1 MLNGFRAP
9 TRLAVASLIVAVC
22 LGVFSVACGP
32 AEAGENP
39 IVVME
44 TSMGDI
50 VIELDADKAPVST
63 DNFMTYVD
71 EKFYNGLIFH
81 RVISNFMIQ
90 GGGFTKDMVK
100 KSGHPEIEN
109 EANNGLSNK
118 RGTIA
123 MARTSAINSATS
135 QFFINVKDNASLD
148 YRGPNQFGYA
158 VFGHVIEGMDVVD
171 EIRSVQTATKNGMG
185 DVPTTAVVIYK
196 AYRKDVKK
204 GAKTD
209 KKEGS

>member
-1 MLNGFRAP
+1 MLNGFRTP
-9 TRLAVASLIVAVC
+9 SRLAAASLVVALC

-39 IVVME
+39 VVVME

-50 VIELDADKAPVST
+50 VIELDAEKAPIST

-71 EKFYNGLIFH
+71 EKFFNGLIFH

-100 KSGHPEIEN
+100 KSGHPAIKN
-109 EANNGLSNK
+109 EADNGLSNK

-123 MARTSAINSATS
+123 MARTNAVNSATS
-135 QFFINVKDNASLD
+135 QFFINVKDNGPLD
-148 YRGPNQFGYA
+148 YRGPNQYGYA

-171 EIRSVQTATKNGMG
+171 DIRNVTTVSKNGMN
-185 DVPTTAVVIYK
+185 DVPSTPVVIYK
-196 AYRKDVKK
+196 AYRKDMKK
-204 GAKTD
+204 GSKSD
-209 KKEGS
+209 KKEG

>member
-1 MLNGFRAP
+1 MLNGFQTP
-9 TRLAVASLIVAVC
+9 TRLAVALLIVAVC
-22 LGVFSVACGP
+22 LGAFSVACGP

-50 VIELDADKAPVST
+50 VIELDAEKAPVST

-109 EANNGLSNK
+109 EADNGLSNK

-123 MARTSAINSATS
+123 SACHQSSAVAATTAAPIVPSTLSNSAAAL
-135 QFFINVKDNASLD
+135 ASPELA
-148 YRGPNQFGYA
+148 RRR
-158 VFGHVIEGMDVVD
+158 E
-171 EIRSVQTATKNGMG
+171 
-185 DVPTTAVVIYK
+185 
-196 AYRKDVKK
+196 
-204 GAKTD
+204 
-209 KKEGS
+209 